1 MSQQLVLTERKPM
14 CALRMRGMEG
24 VRRVAGRMV
33 LALGGLPHAAVVE
46 RYFQERGWRVALAG
60 SGQEARALARKAPA
74 AVVVLV
80 EETVGDESGWLIA
93 WKLLHERPD
102 ACVIV
107 VGNGPE
113 DVGRRRAEFVGATA
127 YVSVEN
133 TAAGIAV
140 ALAEAGLPA

>member
-1 MSQQLVLTERKPM
+1 MSLQPVMTQHKPL
-14 CALRMRGMEG
+14 CALRMRGMDG

-46 RYFQERGWRVALAG
+46 RYFQERGWRVAPAG
-60 SGQEARALARKAPA
+60 SGMEARALARKAPA
-74 AVVVLV
+74 STVVLV
-80 EETVGDESGWLIA
+80 EELAGDESGWLTA

-107 VGNGPE
+107 VGDGPE
-113 DVGRRRAEFVGATA
+113 DVGRRRAEFIGATA
-127 YVSVEN
+127 YVSAAN